1 MSRIGR
7 LAIENFTK
15 LRADKQ
21 EEYCLKNPLPL
32 SRYSA
37 ILQFM
42 IEVVFFGTG
51 AAAPINERNLSGTAL
66 IRQGEIFLFD
76 CGEGTQRQF
85 RKAGLR
91 PGKLRYIFIT
101 HLHGDHLFGLPG
113 LLTSLH
119 TAGCQQQV
127 DLFGPAGI
135 AEYMRF
141 HEQLCQFALG
151 YPLQIHEIAA
161 ETPSVLL
168 RSAEYHVEW
177 QPLEH
182 GIFTAGFAL
191 MEADRSGRF
200 DVSRAEQLGV
210 PNGPERGRL
219 QRGESIVLPNGRR
232 VHPEEVL
239 GPPRPGVKIA
249 YCLDTVPCAG
259 AEKLAANADLLIA
272 DSTFSATDAEHAHE
286 SGHST
291 AVDAAELARKSGA
304 RQLLLTHF
312 SGRLRQE
319 DLPALVAEARVVFP
333 KSSAAVELARLVIG
347 PRE

>member
-1 MSRIGR
+1 
-7 LAIENFTK
+7 
-15 LRADKQ
+15 
-21 EEYCLKNPLPL
+21 
-32 SRYSA
+32 
-37 ILQFM
+37 M
-42 IEVVFFGTG
+42 IEVISLGTG
-51 AAAPINERNLSGTAL
+51 AAAPINERNLSGTAV

-119 TAGCQQQV
+119 MAGCRQQV
-127 DLFGPAGI
+127 DLFGPVGI
-135 AEYMRF
+135 AEYIRI
-141 HEQLCQFALG
+141 HQQLCQFTLG
-151 YPLQIHEIAA
+151 YSLQIHEIS
-161 ETPSVLL
+161 ESTPAVLW

-177 QPLEH
+177 QPLAH

-191 MEADRSGRF
+191 VEANRRGRF
-200 DVSRAEQLGV
+200 DVGRAEQLGV
-210 PNGPERGRL
+210 PNGTERGRL
-219 QRGESIVLPNGRR
+219 QRGESIVLPDGRR

-239 GPPRPGVKIA
+239 GPPRPGVKMA

-259 AEKLAANADLLIA
+259 AEKLAANADLLIT
-272 DSTFSATDAEHAHE
+272 DSTFSAAHTEHAHE

-291 AVDAAELARKSGA
+291 AVDAAELARKCGV

-319 DLPALVAEARVVFP
+319 DLPGLVAEARAVFSNSNAATELSRFTVVP
-333 KSSAAVELARLVIG
+333 SEEK
-347 PRE
+347 

>member
-1 MSRIGR
+1 
-7 LAIENFTK
+7 
-15 LRADKQ
+15 
-21 EEYCLKNPLPL
+21 
-32 SRYSA
+32 
-37 ILQFM
+37 M
-42 IEVVFFGTG
+42 IEVVFLGTG
-51 AAAPINERNLSGTAL
+51 AAAPINERNLSGTVV

-91 PGKLRYIFIT
+91 PGRLRHIFIT

-119 TAGCQQQV
+119 MAGCQQQV

-135 AEYMRF
+135 AEYIGF
-141 HEQLCQFALG
+141 HQQLCQFALG

-161 ETPSVLL
+161 ESPAVLW
-168 RSAEYHVEW
+168 RNAEYHVEW
-177 QPLEH
+177 QPLKH
-182 GIFTAGFAL
+182 GIFAAGFAL
-191 MEADRSGRF
+191 VEADRPGRF

-219 QRGESIVLPNGRR
+219 QRGESIVLSNGRR

-239 GPPRPGVKIA
+239 GPPRAGVKIA
-249 YCLDTVPCAG
+249 YCLDTQPCAG

-272 DSTFSATDAEHAHE
+272 DSTFSAADTEHAHE

-291 AVDAAELARKSGA
+291 AVEAAELARKCGA

-319 DLPALVAEARVVFP
+319 DLPALVAEARAVFVD
-333 KSSAAVELARLVIG
+333 SEAAEDLTRFTVI
-347 PRE
+347 PLEEK

>member
-1 MSRIGR
+1 
-7 LAIENFTK
+7 
-15 LRADKQ
+15 
-21 EEYCLKNPLPL
+21 
-32 SRYSA
+32 
-37 ILQFM
+37 M
-42 IEVVFFGTG
+42 IEVIFLGTG
-51 AAAPINERNLSGTAL
+51 AAAPINERNLSGTAVM
-66 IRQGEIFLFD
+66 RQGGIFLFD

-91 PGKLRYIFIT
+91 PGRLRHIFIT

-119 TAGCQQQV
+119 MAGCQQQV
-127 DLFGPAGI
+127 DLFGPVGI
-135 AEYMRF
+135 AEYIRF
-141 HEQLCQFALG
+141 HQQLCQFGLG

-161 ETPSVLL
+161 GSPPVLW

-191 MEADRSGRF
+191 VEADRPGRF
-200 DVSRAEQLGV
+200 DVTRAEQLGV

-219 QRGESIVLPNGRR
+219 QRGERIVLPNGRR

-249 YCLDTVPCAG
+249 YCLDTQPCAG
-259 AEKLAANADLLIA
+259 VEKLALSADLLIA
-272 DSTFSATDAEHAHE
+272 DSTFSAADTEHAHE

-291 AVDAAELARKSGA
+291 AVDAAELARKCSV

-319 DLPALVAEARVVFP
+319 DLPALVAEARAVFP
-333 KSSAAVELARLVIG
+333 NSSAATELAQLKIM
-347 PRE
+347 PRDEHF

>member
-1 MSRIGR
+1 
-7 LAIENFTK
+7 
-15 LRADKQ
+15 
-21 EEYCLKNPLPL
+21 
-32 SRYSA
+32 
-37 ILQFM
+37 M
-42 IEVVFFGTG
+42 IEVVFLGTG
-51 AAAPINERNLSGTAL
+51 AAAPINERHLSGTAV
-66 IRQGEIFLFD
+66 IRQGDIFLFD
-76 CGEGTQRQF
+76 CGEGTQMQF

-91 PGKLRYIFIT
+91 PGKLRHIFIT

-119 TAGCQQQV
+119 MAGCQQQV
-127 DLFGPAGI
+127 DLFGPVGI
-135 AEYMRF
+135 AEYIRF
-141 HEQLCQFALG
+141 HQRLCQFALD

-161 ETPSVLL
+161 ETPSVLW

-191 MEADRSGRF
+191 VEAERPGRF
-200 DVSRAEQLGV
+200 DVSRAEPLDV

-232 VHPEEVL
+232 VHPEDVL
-239 GPPRPGVKIA
+239 GLPRPGVKIA
-249 YCLDTVPCAG
+249 YCLDTVPCIG

-272 DSTFSATDAEHAHE
+272 DSTFPHVDVEHAHE

-291 AVDAAELARKSGA
+291 AVDAAELAQKCGV

-319 DLPALVAEARVVFP
+319 DLPALVAEARAVFP
-333 KSSAAVELARLVIG
+333 NSEAATDLAGFTVV
-347 PRE
+347 PSEEK

>member
-1 MSRIGR
+1 
-7 LAIENFTK
+7 
-15 LRADKQ
+15 
-21 EEYCLKNPLPL
+21 
-32 SRYSA
+32 
-37 ILQFM
+37 M
-42 IEVVFFGTG
+42 IEVIFLGTG
-51 AAAPINERNLSGTAL
+51 AAAPINERNLSGTAV

-76 CGEGTQRQF
+76 CGEGTQMQY

-91 PGKLRYIFIT
+91 PGRLRYIFIT

-119 TAGCQQQV
+119 MAGCHQQV
-127 DLFGPAGI
+127 ELFGPIGI
-135 AEYMRF
+135 AEYIRF
-141 HEQLCQFALG
+141 HQRLCQFALG
-151 YPLQIHEIAA
+151 YPLVIHEIAA
-161 ETPSVLL
+161 ESQSVLW
-168 RSAEYHVEW
+168 RRAEYHVEW

-191 MEADRSGRF
+191 VEADRPGRF

-239 GPPRPGVKIA
+239 GPPRGGVRIA

-272 DSTFSATDAEHAHE
+272 DSTFSAADTEHAHE

-291 AVDAAELARKSGA
+291 AVDAAVLAQKCGV

-319 DLPALVAEARVVFP
+319 DLPALVAEARAIFP
-333 KSSAAVELARLVIG
+333 DSSAAADLSRFAVTF
-347 PRE
+347 REEIF

>member
-1 MSRIGR
+1 
-7 LAIENFTK
+7 
-15 LRADKQ
+15 
-21 EEYCLKNPLPL
+21 
-32 SRYSA
+32 
-37 ILQFM
+37 M
-42 IEVVFFGTG
+42 IEVVFLGTG
-51 AAAPINERNLSGTAL
+51 AAAPINERNLSGTAV

-76 CGEGTQRQF
+76 CGEGTQMQF
-85 RKAGLR
+85 RKASLR
-91 PGKLRYIFIT
+91 PGRLRYIFIT

-119 TAGCQQQV
+119 TAGCHQQV
-127 DLFGPAGI
+127 ELFGPVGI
-135 AEYMRF
+135 GEYIRF
-141 HEQLCQFALG
+141 HQQLCQFALG
-151 YPLQIHEIAA
+151 YTLQIHEISAS
-161 ETPSVLL
+161 TPAVLW
-168 RSAEYHVEW
+168 RSDEYHVEW

-182 GIFTAGFAL
+182 GIFTAGFAFV
-191 MEADRSGRF
+191 EADRPGRF

-239 GPPRPGVKIA
+239 GPPRPGVRIA
-249 YCLDTVPCAG
+249 YCLDTVPCVG
-259 AEKLAANADLLIA
+259 VEKLADHADLLIA
-272 DSTFSATDAEHAHE
+272 DSTFSAADTEHAHE

-319 DLPALVAEARVVFP
+319 DLPALVAEARTVFP
-333 KSSAAVELARLVIG
+333 NCSAATDLTRFIVM
-347 PRE
+347 PREADGAMD

>member
-1 MSRIGR
+1 
-7 LAIENFTK
+7 
-15 LRADKQ
+15 
-21 EEYCLKNPLPL
+21 
-32 SRYSA
+32 
-37 ILQFM
+37 M
-42 IEVVFFGTG
+42 IEVVFLGTG
-51 AAAPINERNLSGTAL
+51 SAAPINERHLSGTAV
-66 IRQGEIFLFD
+66 IRQGDIFLFD
-76 CGEGTQRQF
+76 CGEGTQMQF

-91 PGKLRYIFIT
+91 PGKLRHIFIT

-135 AEYMRF
+135 AEYIRF
-141 HEQLCQFALG
+141 HQQLCQFALG

-161 ETPSVLL
+161 ETPSVLW

-191 MEADRSGRF
+191 AEADRPGRF

-219 QRGESIVLPNGRR
+219 QRGESIVLPDGRR

-239 GPPRPGVKIA
+239 GAPRPGVKIA

-259 AEKLAANADLLIA
+259 AEKLAANAALLIA
-272 DSTFSATDAEHAHE
+272 DSTFSAADAEHAHE

-291 AVDAAELARKSGA
+291 AVDAAELARKCGA

-319 DLPALVAEARVVFP
+319 DLPALVAEARAVFP
-333 KSSAAVELARLVIG
+333 NSSAAADLAQLKIM
-347 PRE
+347 PSDEQF